1 MKTLNIEN
9 EFKLK
14 DKMNYLQKIYSNAFD
29 EGFEFYAQRMFNEDK
44 DKEKER
50 KRKIALGIGL
60 GLGAAGLTAAG
71 IWTHRTNKR
80 YKKLKDDLDKTPDVI
95 NGEMKK
101 LNDKMREIEEQK
113 AKALAELQEKE
124 GWKSVMEGQ
133 KKVEE
138 ELGKFQETKDE
149 AMSSI
154 ADRHEDFHRRMEEL
168 QRRIDSY
175 NS

>member
-44 DKEKER
+44 EKER

-71 IWTHRTNKR
+71 IWAHRTNKR
-80 YKKLKDDLDKTPDVI
+80 YKKLKEDLDKTPEVV

-113 AKALAELQEKE
+113 AKIIAELNEK
-124 GWKSVMEGQ
+124 G
-133 KKVEE
+133 KKV
-138 ELGKFQETKDE
+138 GNQ
-149 AMSSI
+149 
-154 ADRHEDFHRRMEEL
+154 
-168 QRRIDSY
+168 
-175 NS
+175 

>member
-14 DKMNYLQKIYSNAFD
+14 KNKMNYLQKIYSNAFD

-44 DKEKER
+44 EKNV
-50 KRKIALGIGL
+50 KKKIALGIGL

-80 YKKLKDDLDKTPDVI
+80 YKKLKKDLDKTPEVI

-113 AKALAELQEKE
+113 AKALAELQERE

-133 KKVEE
+133 KK
-138 ELGKFQETKDE
+138 
-149 AMSSI
+149 S
-154 ADRHEDFHRRMEEL
+154 
-168 QRRIDSY
+168 
-175 NS
+175 

>member
-1 MKTLNIEN
+1 
-9 EFKLK
+9 
-14 DKMNYLQKIYSNAFD
+14 MNYLQKIYSNAFD
-29 EGFEFYAQRMFNEDK
+29 EGFKFYAQRMFNEDK

-80 YKKLKDDLDKTPDVI
+80 YKKLKEDLDKTPEVV

-113 AKALAELQEKE
+113 AKIIAELN
-124 GWKSVMEGQ
+124 
-133 KKVEE
+133 KK
-138 ELGKFQETKDE
+138 GKQ
-149 AMSSI
+149 
-154 ADRHEDFHRRMEEL
+154 
-168 QRRIDSY
+168 
-175 NS
+175 